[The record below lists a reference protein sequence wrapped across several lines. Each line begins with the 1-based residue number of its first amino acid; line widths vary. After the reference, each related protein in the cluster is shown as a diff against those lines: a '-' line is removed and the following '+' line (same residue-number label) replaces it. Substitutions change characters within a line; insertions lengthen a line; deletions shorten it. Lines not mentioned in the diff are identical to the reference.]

1 MAGVEG
7 VGWGGQGMG
16 VEGRNGENGI
26 SSENGATEFARHAA
40 SERFPQLGNLQL
52 NADGLAKLARFN
64 SRRKRFLIL

>member
-26 SSENGATEFARHAA
+26 SSENGATEFA
-40 SERFPQLGNLQL
+40 
-52 NADGLAKLARFN
+52 
-64 SRRKRFLIL
+64 